1 MGVLENEQ
9 QKEVDLEGDKDS
21 TLEAI
26 VMIKVRNPEDLND
39 MEKRGQICDVNT
51 YMKDVMAD

>member
-1 MGVLENEQ
+1 MWVLENEQ

-26 VMIKVRNPEDLND
+26 VMIKVRNPEDLNE
-39 MEKRGQICDVNT
+39 MEKRGQICDVNK
-51 YMKDVMAD
+51 YPKDVMAY